1 MRIARLWACALGL
14 ALLTMLAVARAS
26 DEAITLTVGGGSEL
40 RLPRPYDS
48 VLVGNPNVVD
58 VLRETDRSVVLKG
71 LNPGASN
78 VIFLD
83 ERSIAIINIK
93 VVVGDART

>member
-1 MRIARLWACALGL
+1 MRIARHWACVLGL

-26 DEAITLTVGGGSEL
+26 DKAITLAVGGGSEL
-40 RLPRPYDS
+40 MLPRPYDT
-48 VLVGNPNVVD
+48 VLIGNPNVVD
-58 VLRETDRSVVLKG
+58 VQRETDRSVFLKG

-83 ERSIAIINIK
+83 ERDIAIINIK